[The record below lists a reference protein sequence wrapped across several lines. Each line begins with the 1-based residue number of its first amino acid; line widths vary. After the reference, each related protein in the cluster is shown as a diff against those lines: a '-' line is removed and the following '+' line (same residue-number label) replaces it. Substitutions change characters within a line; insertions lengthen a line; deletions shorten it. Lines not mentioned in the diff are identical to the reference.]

1 MVPSCWGMMQLP
13 VRQSGGPPV
22 PLVPQLFYPQA
33 HMLPEETTHTSSSS
47 FTTLAWALLRAWSR
61 ISMCRL
67 WSSLVERAVA
77 SSASSF
83 SFSRWLSLS
92 IRTWNINTAI
102 PELAQNLTWAK
113 LTIIPITRRSS
124 VLTHSHK
131 NQDTKV
137 WTLITGSTTNLLY
150 KFRSHLTMVVV
161 QKQWESR
168 CKKCCGRY
176 YTKKNIHTYTYTH
189 TYVRRTGTL
198 VSSILFLSLVL
209 PNEQL
214 SLHKFSPLFPHDSIL
229 NWYKNGIS

>member
-1 MVPSCWGMMQLP
+1 MKIYPWPWWLSMLEQKEGTW
-13 VRQSGGPPV
+13 REEKRNQSLLTSAQFAKVGGSPV

-33 HMLPEETTHTSSSS
+33 HTLPEETTHTSSSS

-113 LTIIPITRRSS
+113 LTIIPITRRSKC
-124 VLTHSHK
+124 SHTQPQEPGH
-131 NQDTKV
+131 QDLDSYH
-137 WTLITGSTTNLLY
+137 WLY
-150 KFRSHLTMVVV
+150 H
-161 QKQWESR
+161 
-168 CKKCCGRY
+168 
-176 YTKKNIHTYTYTH
+176 
-189 TYVRRTGTL
+189 
-198 VSSILFLSLVL
+198 
-209 PNEQL
+209 
-214 SLHKFSPLFPHDSIL
+214 
-229 NWYKNGIS
+229 